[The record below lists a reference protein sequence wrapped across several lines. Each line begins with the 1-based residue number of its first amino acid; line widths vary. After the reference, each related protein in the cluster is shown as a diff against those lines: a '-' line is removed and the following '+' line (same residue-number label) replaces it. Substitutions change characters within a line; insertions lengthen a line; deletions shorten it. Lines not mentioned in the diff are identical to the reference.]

1 MIADF
6 LLNEARGLKK
16 YISMMEKNKIIMQMH
31 LQKEKKLR
39 KNL

>member
-16 YISMMEKNKIIMQMH
+16 YFSMMENNKIITNMH

-39 KNL
+39 KSL